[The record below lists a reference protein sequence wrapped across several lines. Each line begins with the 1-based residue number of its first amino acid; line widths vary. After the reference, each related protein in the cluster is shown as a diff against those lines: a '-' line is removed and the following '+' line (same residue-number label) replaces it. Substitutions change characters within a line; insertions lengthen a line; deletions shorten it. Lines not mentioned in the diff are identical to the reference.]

1 MSDRLTQLQV
11 CVDQL
16 LKQYYSALNY
26 ISNSHG
32 FVPLS
37 SEPAAG
43 DPQVHS
49 VPKERFQEDL
59 RELARDIVLK
69 SKQIDLLIDLLPGI
83 GTSEAEQMQNLVE
96 LQNSLDQ
103 AELEKQQVLVESSIL
118 LAKCDDLILKVAADV
133 GEIHRSEL

>member
-26 ISNSHG
+26 ISNSHD
-32 FVPLS
+32 FVPLGT
-37 SEPAAG
+37 EPAAS

-49 VPKERFQEDL
+49 VSPEKFQQDL
-59 RELARDIVLK
+59 TELARDIVLK

-83 GTSEAEQMQNLVE
+83 GFSEHEQMQKLAE
-96 LQNSLDQ
+96 LQNKLDL

-133 GEIHRSEL
+133 GEIQRSEL